1 MKRANEA
8 LVGASVLIAIA
19 LVVAGSVWLSG
30 VRFGGKEN
38 PRDVLVKTIGGL
50 TVGDPVLLRGV
61 RVGRVARIE
70 LTQNDWVSVRLLLDP
85 TAQLPKS
92 HPVALFV
99 ATTLFGD
106 WSAQLTS
113 RDNLRGGDP
122 EVLKQLDEARRV
134 THAGEL
140 PGAALPDVGQLTAQA
155 GRIAGD
161 MALIASRVQ
170 DAFDSTSA
178 ARLKSAF
185 RDLSRLSGVLR
196 TIAQGQESTLT
207 RIGGNID
214 TGTALLAQSARN
226 LARAASRVDSATSKD
241 QLQRILGHT
250 DTVAADLSAVAANVR
265 TLAASAASQQQ
276 AFERIVARTDSMLA
290 RIQAGEGTLGR
301 LSRDTTLYNESVETV
316 RALRALLADIQKNPR
331 RYFSFSVF

>member
-8 LVGASVLIAIA
+8 VVGASVLVAIA
-19 LVVAGSVWLSG
+19 LVVTGSVWLSG
-30 VRFGGKEN
+30 ARFGRNDILK
-38 PRDVLVKTIGGL
+38 DVRVRTSGGMS
-50 TVGDPVLLRGV
+50 VGDPVLLRGV
-61 RVGRVARIE
+61 RIGRVESIRLAPH
-70 LTQNDWVSVRLLLDP
+70 DWVDVQLRLQGGTQMP
-85 TAQLPKS
+85 S
-92 HPVALFV
+92 RPVALF
-99 ATTLFGD
+99 ASTTLFGD
-106 WSAQLTS
+106 WSIQLIS
-113 RDNLRGGDP
+113 RDNLPDDP
-122 EVLKQLDEARRV
+122 SVRKAIAAAEA
-134 THAGEL
+134 AGSDKL

-161 MALIASRVQ
+161 IATISSRVQ

-185 RDLSRLSGVLR
+185 SDLSRLSSVLK

-214 TGTALLAQSARN
+214 TGTSLLAQSARN
-226 LARAASRVDSATSKD
+226 LARAASRVDSATSRD

-250 DTVAADLSAVAANVR
+250 DTVTADLTAVAANVR
-265 TLAASAASQQQ
+265 VLAASAASQQQ

-301 LSRDTTLYNESVETV
+301 LSRDTTLYAESVATIK
-316 RALRALLADIQKNPR
+316 ALRALLQDIQKNPR